1 MLRSHSIISYTCQ
14 DPMTSFLTHAKIPWL
29 HFSYMLRSHSII
41 SHTCQDPMT
50 SFLTHAKIP
59 WLHFSFLHSTIHN
72 HESSTCFHEHSTTY
86 IGMRSK
92 DTHVMQ
98 LHMLFTHS
106 NNNNNHDNIH
116 INKKFKPTHK
126 AKTTTTYSRV

>member
-1 MLRSHSIISYTCQ
+1 MLCILPPPFHKPSAHTPPEKTKHHLSS
-14 DPMTSFLTHAKIPWL
+14 L
-29 HFSYMLRSHSII
+29 HY
-41 SHTCQDPMT
+41 
-50 SFLTHAKIP
+50 
-59 WLHFSFLHSTIHN
+59 TIHN

-98 LHMLFTHS
+98 LHLLFTHS

-126 AKTTTTYSRV
+126 EKITTTYSRV

>member
-1 MLRSHSIISYTCQ
+1 MATTWPTSHYSS
-14 DPMTSFLTHAKIPWL
+14 L
-29 HFSYMLRSHSII
+29 HH
-41 SHTCQDPMT
+41 
-50 SFLTHAKIP
+50 
-59 WLHFSFLHSTIHN
+59 TIHK

-92 DTHVMQ
+92 DTIVMQ

-126 AKTTTTYSRV
+126 AKPKTTYSRA